1 VLVTNDAAVQSEP
14 ATRIAAPQP
23 AAWWII
29 VAVAVVAYLL
39 PLRALLYAPGAAM
52 EEGFMLVFPD
62 RVLHGAIPNKDFLYL
77 YGPGSLWALAA
88 VYKVFGTHLLVER
101 LAGLTQLVGLAVAAG
116 MLTRWWG
123 RSVAI
128 AAVVLNVMFVMPSL
142 QLIAIPWTGGA
153 ALALGSLV
161 ALLQARHAAGARTE
175 AQGEVVDPA
184 AGGRWALTGGVL
196 AGFAMLFRIDIGLAL
211 ALGGA
216 AALWGLPR
224 PIVKRAVIGA
234 GIALA
239 PYLVHLAT
247 AGPATV
253 WRGMLIDPMI
263 HLRAARHLPVPPSP
277 DRLVG
282 VARVIAAVDRSW
294 PLPRLTPAQQLFV
307 WFLLLAFLAVALVA
321 FGIWRVRREPSALR
335 PRVLLAGALFGL
347 GMFPQAVQRA
357 DSAHLAWV
365 SATVVVLVP
374 AALAETITL
383 LRPAWRVSWVG
394 IGAGVGVVVA
404 VSLLFPTYTA
414 RRYVSAVQDSVH
426 LPTTIEIT
434 NEGRSWYV
442 GDDPGVA
449 HSIDALLRAV
459 ERDVLPGSR
468 VIVGNTDMR
477 RVPYNDTFLYYL
489 LPRFVPGTASME
501 FEPGLTNRRGTT
513 LTGEMERADAFIA
526 SDRWLSWDEPNDS
539 MKPGDPGPAEVL
551 HRDFCVKDDFGN
563 GFKLYLRCTQGQ

>member
-1 VLVTNDAAVQSEP
+1 VLVTNDAAVQSEA
-14 ATRIAAPQP
+14 ATRPAANIAAPQP
-23 AAWWII
+23 ATWWII
-29 VAVAVVAYLL
+29 VVIALVAYLL
-39 PLRALLYAPGAAM
+39 PLRVLLHAPGAAM

-88 VYKVFGTHLLVER
+88 VYKVFGTSLVVER
-101 LAGLTQLVGLAVAAG
+101 LAGLTQLVGLAVGAG

-153 ALALGSLV
+153 ALALGALV
-161 ALLQARHAAGARTE
+161 ALLQARH
-175 AQGEVVDPA
+175 D
-184 AGGRWALTGGVL
+184 AGGRWALIGGML
-196 AGFAMLFRIDIGLAL
+196 AGFAMLFRIDIALAL
-211 ALGGA
+211 ALGGT
-216 AALWGLPR
+216 AALWGLAR
-224 PIVKRAVIGA
+224 PIIKRAVIGT
-234 GIALA
+234 GIGLA

-263 HLRAARHLPVPPSP
+263 HLRAARHLPVPPDP
-277 DRLVG
+277 GRLVG
-282 VARVIAAVDRSW
+282 VARVIAAVDRAW

-307 WFLLLAFLAVALVA
+307 WFVLLAFLAVALVA
-321 FGIWRVRREPSALR
+321 FGIWRVRRDPSAFR

-365 SATVVVLVP
+365 SGTVVVLLP
-374 AALAETITL
+374 AALADAITL
-383 LRPAWRVSWVG
+383 VRPGWRMSRVG

-426 LPTTIEIT
+426 LPTTIDIT
-434 NEGRSWYV
+434 NEGRTWYV
-442 GDDPGVA
+442 GDDPGLA
-449 HSIDALLRAV
+449 RSIDGLLRAV
-459 ERDVLPGSR
+459 ERDVQPGTR

-489 LPRFVPGTASME
+489 LPRYVPGTASME

-513 LTGEMERADAFIA
+513 LTAEMERADAFIA

-539 MKPGDPGPAEVL
+539 MKPGDPGPAGVL
-551 HRDFCVKDDFGN
+551 HRDFCLKDDFGN
-563 GFKLYLRCTQGQ
+563 GFELFLRCTPGQ